1 MKTLLRLFTILA
13 LTTTLLNAAAFEKL
27 AKFRTT
33 KIFITSEKPLVVG
46 NNTIEMLLTMKKS
59 VPQDAKVSVKA
70 FMPAMPGMPAMQSKS
85 EAKSLGNGKYTT
97 NINFAMGGTWQIHF
111 IITPKTGKKV
121 RVKSSV
127 NI

>member
-1 MKTLLRLFTILA
+1 MKTILKLLTLFIFSLSA
-13 LTTTLLNAAAFEKL
+13 LHAAAFDKDI
-27 AKFRTT
+27 KFRTT
-33 KIFITSEKPLVVG
+33 KIHLSAQKPLTSG
-46 NNTIEMLLTMKKS
+46 SNTFILDIKKDGKAPS
-59 VPQDAKVSVKA
+59 DAKIALRA

-97 NINFAMGGTWQIHF
+97 NINFAMGGTWQIH
-111 IITPKTGKKV
+111 IIVIPTTGKKV

>member
-1 MKTLLRLFTILA
+1 MKTLLKLFTVLA
-13 LTTTLLNAAAFEKL
+13 LVTTLLNAAAFEKV

-33 KIFITSEKPLVVG
+33 KILITSEKPLVVG
-46 NNTIEMLLTMKKS
+46 NNTIEMMLTLKNK
-59 VPQDAKVSVKA
+59 VPEGAKVLVKA
-70 FMPAMPGMPAMQSKS
+70 FMPAMPGMPAMESKS
-85 EAKSLGNGKYTT
+85 EAKSLGNGKYST

-111 IITPKTGKKV
+111 IVIPKTGKKV

>member
-1 MKTLLRLFTILA
+1 MKTLLKFFTILA

-33 KIFITSEKPLVVG
+33 KILITSEKSLVVG
-46 NNTIEMLLTMKKS
+46 NNTIEITLSMKSK
-59 VPQDAKVSVKA
+59 VAEGAKVSVKT
-70 FMPAMPGMPAMQSKS
+70 FMPAMPGMPAMQSSS

-97 NINFAMGGTWQIHF
+97 RINFAMGGTWQIHF
-111 IITPKTGKKV
+111 IVTPKTGKKV

>member
-1 MKTLLRLFTILA
+1 MKTLLKLFAILA
-13 LTTTLLNAAAFEKL
+13 LATTLLNAAAFEKL

-33 KIFITSEKPLVVG
+33 KILITAEKPLVVG
-46 NNTIEMLLTMKKS
+46 NNTIEMMLTLKNK
-59 VPQDAKVSVKA
+59 VPKGAKVSVKV
-70 FMPAMPGMPAMQSKS
+70 FMPAMPGMPAMESKS

-111 IITPKTGKKV
+111 IVTPKEGKKV

>member
-1 MKTLLRLFTILA
+1 MKTLLKLFAILA
-13 LTTTLLNAAAFEKL
+13 LVTTLLNAAAFEKL

-33 KIFITSEKPLVVG
+33 KILITAEKPLVVG
-46 NNTIEMLLTMKKS
+46 NNAIEMMLTLNNKVS
-59 VPQDAKVSVKA
+59 EGAKVSVKV
-70 FMPAMPGMPAMQSKS
+70 FMPAMPAMESKS

-111 IITPKTGKKV
+111 IVTPKEGKKV

>member
-1 MKTLLRLFTILA
+1 MKTLLKLFTILA

-33 KIFITSEKPLVVG
+33 KILITSEKPLVVG
-46 NNTIEMLLTMKKS
+46 NNIIEMKLTLKNK
-59 VPQDAKVSVKA
+59 VPEGAKVSVKV
-70 FMPAMPGMPAMQSKS
+70 FMPAMPGMPAMQNKS
-85 EAKSLGNGKYTT
+85 EAKNLGHGKYTT

-111 IITPKTGKKV
+111 IITPNTSKKI